1 MLQFLGEIIVNGSPA
16 ELGADKAI
24 PTSEIAPIV
33 PAVSEMK
40 GTNNKSFSDR
50 GSLYSIYKKDRAKY
64 LPESKETVSVL
75 KFAVK
80 SKN

>member
-1 MLQFLGEIIVNGSPA
+1 MMLNFLNMDGHGIFVWSAFIFTIVNFVTLYFIISKNLKK
-16 ELGADKAI
+16 EKI
-24 PTSEIAPIV
+24 
-33 PAVSEMK
+33 K
-40 GTNNKSFSDR
+40 FFSK
-50 GSLYSIYKKDRAKY
+50 YSICKKDKAKY

>member
-1 MLQFLGEIIVNGSPA
+1 MILNFLNMDGHGIFVWSAFVFTMVNFVTLYFIISKNLKK
-16 ELGADKAI
+16 EKI
-24 PTSEIAPIV
+24 
-33 PAVSEMK
+33 K
-40 GTNNKSFSDR
+40 FFSR
-50 GSLYSIYKKDRAKY
+50 YLIYKKDRAKY

>member
-1 MLQFLGEIIVNGSPA
+1 MVNFVTLYFIISRNLKK
-16 ELGADKAI
+16 EK
-24 PTSEIAPIV
+24 
-33 PAVSEMK
+33 MK
-40 GTNNKSFSDR
+40 FFSR
-50 GSLYSIYKKDRAKY
+50 YSIYKKDRAKY

>member
-1 MLQFLGEIIVNGSPA
+1 MILNFLNMDGHGIFVWSAFVFTMVNFVTLYFIISKNLKK
-16 ELGADKAI
+16 ENIKF
-24 PTSEIAPIV
+24 
-33 PAVSEMK
+33 
-40 GTNNKSFSDR
+40 FSI
-50 GSLYSIYKKDRAKY
+50 YSIYKKDRAKY

>member
-1 MLQFLGEIIVNGSPA
+1 MILNFLNMGGHGIFVWSAFIFTMVNFVTLYFIISKNLKK
-16 ELGADKAI
+16 EKI
-24 PTSEIAPIV
+24 
-33 PAVSEMK
+33 K
-40 GTNNKSFSDR
+40 FFSR
-50 GSLYSIYKKDRAKY
+50 YLIYKEDRSKY